1 MALAIL
7 KEDRE
12 HHTRNPIDVVE
23 RLVSEN
29 EWTFE
34 RPGDDELAVEIAGR
48 WCDYRLFF
56 SWRADAAALHFSC
69 AFDMRVPSGRR
80 AAVHGLLALVN
91 EKMWLGHF
99 DLWSEDGLPMYR
111 HALPLRGSDGA
122 TTAQLEDLVSVALD
136 ECERFYPAFQF
147 VIWGGKTPEESIAA
161 ALIDTVGEA

>member
-1 MALAIL
+1 MTLAIL
-7 KEDRE
+7 KGERE
-12 HHTRNPIDVVE
+12 STRNPIDVVE
-23 RLVSEN
+23 RLVSDN

-69 AFDMRVPSGRR
+69 AFDMRVPQIRR
-80 AAVHGLLALVN
+80 APVHSLLALVN

-111 HALPLRGSDGA
+111 HSLPLRGTGGA
-122 TTAQLEDLVSVALD
+122 TSAQVEDLVTVALE

-147 VIWGGKTPEESIAA
+147 TIWGGKTPEESLAA
-161 ALIDTVGEA
+161 ALIDTLGEA

>member
-7 KEDRE
+7 KGDRE

-56 SWRADAAALHFSC
+56 SWRSDAAALHFSC

-80 AAVHGLLALVN
+80 VSVHSLLALVN

-99 DLWSEDGLPMYR
+99 DLWSQDGLPMYR

-122 TTAQLEDLVSVALD
+122 TTAQVEDLVGVALD